1 MEKRTLRRHKP
12 VKAKVMM
19 AEILAFLPA
28 LRVKGNEHNQRLEM
42 EKRQQAAAQWQGV
55 QVPDVVTSYL
65 FGCRHFYLSSEGR
78 ETRI

>member
-1 MEKRTLRRHKP
+1 
-12 VKAKVMM
+12 MM

-42 EKRQQAAAQWQGV
+42 EKRQQQQQWQGV
-55 QVPDVVTSYL
+55 QVPDVVARYL
-65 FGCRHFYLSSEGR
+65 FGCRHFYLSSGGR